1 MSSDFNPEP
10 APADVAVVGAGIIGL
25 AVAMHVVAQGRSV
38 LLIDRKGIAQE
49 TSAQNAGALAFS
61 DILPLASPRILRQA
75 PRWLLDPLGP
85 LAIRPGYA
93 LQMLPWLMRFGLASR
108 PSAYRA
114 SLQAQT
120 QLMQLA
126 APAFHTML
134 ARAKASHMIRQD
146 GSLQVYESDA
156 EFQSSLPGWQ
166 LRAESG
172 IAFEHVKG
180 ERLRALQPGLASSI
194 VAGTFVP
201 HWETVSDPFEVASAL
216 GRHVMQAGAAWR
228 RGEVSSIALRR
239 GGVELRFAQG
249 STVHAKQAVIAT
261 GAWSRHLA
269 AQLGDAV
276 PLETERGYN
285 TTLPPGAF
293 DLKRQII
300 FGAHGFVVTPLS
312 TGIRVGGAVEL
323 GGLKLPP
330 NFERSAHMLGKASR
344 LLPGLRTEGGTQW
357 MGYRPSLPDSLPV
370 IGHATASRQVVYAF
384 GHGHLGLTQS
394 AATGHLVA
402 QLLAR
407 QTPSIALEPF
417 RPDRFRW

>member
-1 MSSDFNPEP
+1 MTSGLNPDSTR
-10 APADVAVVGAGIIGL
+10 ADVAVVGAGIIGL
-25 AVAMHVVAQGRSV
+25 SVAMHLVAQGRSV
-38 LLIDRKGIAQE
+38 LLIDRKGIALE
-49 TSAQNAGALAFS
+49 ASAQNAGALAFS

-93 LQMLPWLMRFGLASR
+93 LQIAPWLLRFGMASR

-120 QLMQLA
+120 QLMRLA
-126 APAFHTML
+126 APAFHAML
-134 ARAKASHMIRQD
+134 ARAQALHMIRQD
-146 GSLQVYESDA
+146 GSLQVYEGDA
-156 EFQSSLPGWQ
+156 EFRSSLPGWQ
-166 LRAESG
+166 LRAEAG
-172 IAFEHVKG
+172 IAFEHVQG

-194 VAGTFVP
+194 TAGTFVP

-216 GRHVMQAGAAWR
+216 GRHVLQAGATWR
-228 RGEVSSIALRR
+228 QAEVRSIAVRD
-239 GGVELRFAQG
+239 GGVALQLAQG
-249 STVHAKQAVIAT
+249 SAVHANQAVIAT
-261 GAWSRHLA
+261 GAWSRQLA
-269 AQLGDAV
+269 TQLGDAI
-276 PLETERGYN
+276 PLDTERGYN

-293 DLKRQII
+293 DLQRQII
-300 FGAHGFVVTPLS
+300 FGSHGFVVTPLS

-330 NFERSAHMLGKASR
+330 NFKRSAHMLEKASR

-370 IGHATASRQVVYAF
+370 IGHAKASRRVVYAF

-394 AATGHLVA
+394 GATGHLVA
-402 QLLAR
+402 ELLAGH
-407 QTPSIALEPF
+407 TPSIPLEPF
-417 RPDRFRW
+417 RPDRF

>member
-1 MSSDFNPEP
+1 MTSSIHPEP
-10 APADVAVVGAGIIGL
+10 DSADVAVVGAGIIGL
-25 AVAMHVVAQGRSV
+25 SVAMHLVAQGRSV
-38 LLIDRKGIAQE
+38 LLIDRKGIALE

-93 LQMLPWLMRFGLASR
+93 LQMLPWLMRFGMASR
-108 PSAYRA
+108 PSAYRV

-120 QLMQLA
+120 QLMRLA
-126 APAFHTML
+126 APAFHAML

-156 EFQSSLPGWQ
+156 EFRSSLAGWQ
-166 LRAESG
+166 LRAEAG

-180 ERLRALQPGLASSI
+180 EGLRALQPGLASSI
-194 VAGTFVP
+194 IAGTFVP

-216 GRHVMQAGAAWR
+216 GRHVMQAGTAWR
-228 RGEVSSIALRR
+228 QAEVRSINVREE
-239 GGVELRFAQG
+239 GVELQLSQG
-249 STVHAKQAVIAT
+249 SAVRAKQAVIAT

-269 AQLGDAV
+269 VQLGDAI

-293 DLKRQII
+293 DLQRQII

-330 NFERSAHMLGKASR
+330 NFKRSAHMLEKASR
-344 LLPGLRTEGGTQW
+344 LLPGLQTEGGTQW

-370 IGHATASRQVVYAF
+370 IGHARASRQVVYAF

-394 AATGHLVA
+394 GATGQLVA
-402 QLLAR
+402 ELLAG
-407 QTPSIALEPF
+407 QTPSIPLDPF
-417 RPDRFRW
+417 RPNRF

>member
-1 MSSDFNPEP
+1 MTSSIHPEP
-10 APADVAVVGAGIIGL
+10 DSADVAVVGAGIIGL
-25 AVAMHVVAQGRSV
+25 SVAMHLVAQGRSV
-38 LLIDRKGIAQE
+38 LLIDRKGIALE

-93 LQMLPWLMRFGLASR
+93 LQMLPWLMRFGMASR
-108 PSAYRA
+108 PSAYRV

-120 QLMQLA
+120 QLMRLA
-126 APAFHTML
+126 APAFHAML

-156 EFQSSLPGWQ
+156 EFRSSLAGWQ
-166 LRAESG
+166 LRAEAG

-180 ERLRALQPGLASSI
+180 EGLRALQPGLASSI
-194 VAGTFVP
+194 IAGTFVP

-216 GRHVMQAGAAWR
+216 GRHVMQAGTAWR
-228 RGEVSSIALRR
+228 QAEVRSINVREE
-239 GGVELRFAQG
+239 GVELQLSQG
-249 STVHAKQAVIAT
+249 SAVRAKQAVIAT

-269 AQLGDAV
+269 VQLGDAI

-293 DLKRQII
+293 DLQRQII

-330 NFERSAHMLGKASR
+330 NFKRSAHMLEKASR
-344 LLPGLRTEGGTQW
+344 LLPGLQTEGGTQW

-370 IGHATASRQVVYAF
+370 IGHARASRQVVYAF

-394 AATGHLVA
+394 GATGQLVA
-402 QLLAR
+402 ELLAGHA
-407 QTPSIALEPF
+407 PSIPLDPF
-417 RPDRFRW
+417 RPDRF